1 MVMESQT
8 TEFLPPAAVA
18 VATFPH
24 LQHQAERA
32 LTAQLRRI
40 SERCSLF
47 LPRPVESDALTAAA
61 RDSSGGIVALEC
73 PPGSGATALL
83 CHLAATRRWA
93 FWLPEDDAGDG
104 PVALCAQV
112 LALGDLAVP
121 LVTPTARCDAT
132 VIEQVLTEAGR
143 ARPAGDPL
151 VVLVGRMPDDTLVQ
165 TPRLFPQ
172 AIPPGVVIVIA
183 TAPGMALPVPATIAV
198 TRLRLTASEAFLAD
212 VAARR
217 GCSRSLA
224 LALAERS
231 EGLLLYIRLAS
242 GLLATRV
249 LEPRRLPRGVAD
261 LHQRWWDGLDP
272 RARTLATVLA
282 AAAEPLPLALAAEL
296 AGLTE
301 DAARHTLHR
310 WGPLIERAGNEVWLY
325 HQVTRAYI
333 GAAASNGLAAAHA
346 AFVILAQHRSG
357 GAPERSGWSDEHAL
371 SRGLARHI
379 ALSNGTPLSG
389 ARFIM
394 DRAWIR
400 AQERRSG
407 DLRSAAED
415 ALWTLRA
422 AAGGGSLLDLVRAAA
437 LAGTLAL
444 LGRSLP
450 PRAPAAAFATAV
462 DRGHPRDTMLRRVRA
477 MVDQLPDGHDKAL
490 ALRQL
495 GEVSYAL
502 RMRAPAMRMLSEAL
516 DLEAPGPTRRWLDQR
531 EEALVALARAAISID
546 SPDTALG
553 ITTRIVHTERRGMI
567 ETEVVRWLIAH
578 ERRGRAEEVAYA
590 IGHAGNHEWAMA
602 EVAVGHARAGDY
614 ERAALVLDTLRTD
627 TAIAWVTAELA
638 CDAARRGNPRAA
650 DRVAL
655 LPDPV
660 LRDRAL
666 AQTARALIAQVA
678 PEIALEAARMID
690 AHDARAR
697 CLIDMA
703 LEHPPVAFQ
712 ALDAAATAAIAV
724 EGEERVSLIAV
735 LAAAEAA
742 SGRVDAGM
750 RMAALLPEGEE
761 RDRAH
766 SRIAVA
772 LARRGDYAGA
782 EAVVYAIADDDE
794 RGWAL
799 EELARILAA
808 EGRYREAFALAAQIG
823 DDVERAQLEA
833 DLVIAWARSGEA
845 AAAYARAEQIPLAA
859 ARARAQA
866 ALALPLVAAGARARA
881 FLGVAELMAPDTGSR
896 YLLAAAQAL
905 AAHGLA
911 DDALHVTARIARPLE
926 RARALVATAR
936 ALAGN
941 GAALRA
947 QELLGAALLT
957 IAPSGRNE
965 TLQCLGWAAD
975 TLAVLGGSELLLAA
989 AAALDEIDGW
999 LSNG

>member
-1 MVMESQT
+1 MENPT
-8 TEFLPPAAVA
+8 TEFLPPAAAA
-18 VATFPH
+18 VATCPH

-32 LTAQLRRI
+32 LAPQLRRI

-47 LPRPVESDALTAAA
+47 LPRPAESDALAAAA
-61 RDSSGGIVALEC
+61 RERSGGVVALEG

-121 LVTPTARCDAT
+121 LVAPTARCDAT
-132 VIEQVLTEAGR
+132 VIEQVLAEAGQ

-151 VVLVGRMPDDTLVQ
+151 VVLVGRMPDSTLVQ
-165 TPRLFPQ
+165 TPPLFPQ

-183 TAPGMALPVPATIAV
+183 TAPGMALPVSAATAV
-198 TRLRLTASEAFLAD
+198 TRLKLTAGEAFLAE
-212 VAARR
+212 VAARL

-224 LALAERS
+224 LALVERS
-231 EGLLLYIRLAS
+231 EGSLLYVRLAS

-249 LEPRRLPRGVAD
+249 LGSRRLPRGLTD

-296 AGLTE
+296 AGLAE
-301 DAARHTLHR
+301 DAVELMLHR
-310 WGPLIERAGNEVWLY
+310 WGPLIEHVGNEARLY
-325 HQVTRAYI
+325 HPMTRAFI
-333 GAAASNGLAAAHA
+333 GAAAGDGLASAHA
-346 AFVILAQHRSG
+346 AFVTLAQRRSS
-357 GAPERSGWSDEHAL
+357 GAPERSGWPGEQAL

-379 ALSNGTPLSG
+379 ALGGRTPG
-389 ARFIM
+389 AGLIM
-394 DRAWIR
+394 DRAWVR

-407 DLRSAAED
+407 DQRIAAND
-415 ALWTLRA
+415 ALWALRA

-450 PRAPAAAFATAV
+450 PRAPAAAFAAAV
-462 DRGHPRDTMLRRVRA
+462 DRGHPRDAMLRRVRA
-477 MVDQLPDGHDKAL
+477 MVDQLPDGRDKAL

-531 EEALVALARAAISID
+531 EETLVALARAAISID
-546 SPDTALG
+546 APDTALG

-655 LPDPV
+655 LPDPA

-690 AHDARAR
+690 AHDVRAR

-703 LEHPPVAFQ
+703 LEHPPIAFQ
-712 ALDAAATAAIAV
+712 ALDEAATAAIAV

-742 SGRVDAGM
+742 NGRADVGM

-799 EELARILAA
+799 DELSRILAA

-823 DDVERAQLEA
+823 DDAERAHLEA

-845 AAAYARAEQIPLAA
+845 AAAYARAEQIPVAA

-866 ALALPLVAAGARARA
+866 TLALPLVAAGARARA
-881 FLGVAELMAPDTGSR
+881 FLSVADLMAPDAGSR

-905 AAHGLA
+905 AAHGLT
-911 DDALHVTARIARPLE
+911 DDALHVTTRIARPLE
-926 RARALVATAR
+926 RARALIATAR
-936 ALAGN
+936 AAAAN
-941 GAALRA
+941 GAMIRA
-947 QELLGAALLT
+947 QELLGAALL
-957 IAPSGRNE
+957 IVAPSGRSE
-965 TLQCLGWAAD
+965 TLQCLGWAAE
-975 TLAVLGGSELLLAA
+975 TLAALGGAELLLAA

-999 LSNG
+999 LNNG